1 MNHLISS
8 KTNLAELRVLLLVNL
23 LLDKVALLAAV
34 QVDGDAV
41 LVRPHHPLHLVLLEG
56 ARELRVGVGSV
67 LIEKIARGFATYQ
80 RGTSTFFQRAGCR
93 IKGHLNITSKL
104 PIR

>member
-8 KTNLAELRVLLLVNL
+8 KTNLAELRVLLLVNP

-41 LVRPHHPLHLVLLEG
+41 LVGPHHPLNLVLLEG
-56 ARELRVGVGSV
+56 PRELRVGIGSV
-67 LIEKIARGFATYQ
+67 LIEKIARGFETSQ
-80 RGTSTFFQRAGCR
+80 RGIAKLFQRAGCR
-93 IKGHLNITSKL
+93 ISTSL
-104 PIR
+104 PN